1 MKNLMKQ
8 RVFFFWGGG
17 KVGEGQPIKG
27 KFLKR
32 SSLLIKYKL
41 NDFVRSINATDK
53 GLMLFSILS
62 TDATSQ

>member
-1 MKNLMKQ
+1 M
-8 RVFFFWGGG
+8 GG
-17 KVGEGQPIKG
+17 GQPIKG

-53 GLMLFSILS
+53 GLILFSILS